1 MFWLENHSRWSSTI
15 QFPLDT
21 DHEERH
27 QDVPV
32 WGFLL
37 PFHYMA
43 ASIEMEDHLPKIQVL
58 PDKLERNRGVEVE
71 GIHKEMVITVDT
83 RL

>member
-1 MFWLENHSRWSSTI
+1 
-15 QFPLDT
+15 
-21 DHEERH
+21 
-27 QDVPV
+27 
-32 WGFLL
+32 
-37 PFHYMA
+37 MA